1 MNYLKQM
8 KKYTRG
14 KNTRGKNTR
23 GKNTRGKNT
32 RGKQLMI
39 NDVDFSEYKSRGT
52 RATMG
57 IINYHY
63 QRYSNIND
71 FFNAINLHNLSNIH
85 HYIDLMYIDEIKIYP
100 TRIFINKKIDLQFVL
115 LMLFLILIMQIFV

>member
-8 KKYTRG
+8 KKYTRGKNTRGKNTRG

-100 TRIFINKKIDLQFVL
+100 TRIFINKKIDL
-115 LMLFLILIMQIFV
+115 